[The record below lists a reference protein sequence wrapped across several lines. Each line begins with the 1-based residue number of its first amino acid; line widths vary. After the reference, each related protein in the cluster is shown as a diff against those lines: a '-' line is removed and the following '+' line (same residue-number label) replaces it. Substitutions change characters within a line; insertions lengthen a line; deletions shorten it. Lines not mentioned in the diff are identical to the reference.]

1 MINEY
6 ELSLDDLNVYRFE
19 RDEDWFRYIFHNRRG
34 RDNLNADVIIGPIAN
49 DTIFETYGVI
59 SSGYL
64 KPGEAMKLLMIGP
77 QYVQITIKTEKAAG
91 QLKWVSSQ
99 KAEKPD
105 LKSRKQEQEEYSLA
119 FAEVLQQILPEDEA

>member
-64 KPGEAMKLLMIGP
+64 KPGEALKLLMIGP